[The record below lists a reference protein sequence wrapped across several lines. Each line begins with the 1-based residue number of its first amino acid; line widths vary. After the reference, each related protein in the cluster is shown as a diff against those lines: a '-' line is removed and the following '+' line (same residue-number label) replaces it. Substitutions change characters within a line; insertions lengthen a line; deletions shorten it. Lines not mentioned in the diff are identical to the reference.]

1 MRYLRNELGIDM
13 RPENAIEVEHV
24 QKSFRLYRDR
34 GNELKDI
41 VTSPGRL
48 RYTKHEVLRDISFT
62 VKRGE
67 CVGILGENGCG
78 KSTLLK
84 LLSRIMYPDSG
95 SVQMTGRVSSLIELG
110 AGFHP
115 DMSGRDNIFINASI
129 FGLDRK
135 EIRRRLPEIIAFS
148 GLSEF
153 IDNPVRT
160 YSSGMYMRLA
170 FSVAIN
176 VDADILLIDEI
187 LSVGDAG
194 FQAKCISRLK
204 EIVKSG
210 TTVVIV
216 SHALSQLEE
225 LCTRSIWIKD
235 GGIHL
240 DGRPREVH
248 PAYLEYMGK
257 LMEKGPSAAQLIDS
271 ELERKAGGTGDGKRF
286 GSGDVRIQSVTLL
299 HEDGESGTVFR
310 TGEDM
315 EVRLLLTHERDVEDA
330 SFGIGIFR
338 EDGTYCYGTNTKLEH
353 LPAFALRRD
362 GILNIRLSGLPLL
375 PGVYTMDLA
384 VEHEGNL
391 PVDYIREACRFEM
404 RSLSGEQGLLR
415 IPHTWEL
422 TAPEN

>member
-1 MRYLRNELGIDM
+1 M
-13 RPENAIEVEHV
+13 EN
-24 QKSFRLYRDR
+24 
-34 GNELKDI
+34 
-41 VTSPGRL
+41 
-48 RYTKHEVLRDISFT
+48 
-62 VKRGE
+62 
-67 CVGILGENGCG
+67 
-78 KSTLLK
+78 
-84 LLSRIMYPDSG
+84 
-95 SVQMTGRVSSLIELG
+95 
-110 AGFHP
+110 
-115 DMSGRDNIFINASI
+115 
-129 FGLDRK
+129 
-135 EIRRRLPEIIAFS
+135 
-148 GLSEF
+148 
-153 IDNPVRT
+153 
-160 YSSGMYMRLA
+160 
-170 FSVAIN
+170 
-176 VDADILLIDEI
+176 
-187 LSVGDAG
+187 
-194 FQAKCISRLK
+194 
-204 EIVKSG
+204 
-210 TTVVIV
+210 
-216 SHALSQLEE
+216 
-225 LCTRSIWIKD
+225 
-235 GGIHL
+235 
-240 DGRPREVH
+240 
-248 PAYLEYMGK
+248 
-257 LMEKGPSAAQLIDS
+257 GPSAAQLIDS